1 MQVPMKKLFTNY
13 NFEFDKNER
22 KILKTFCNQN
32 LKQIQGDNK
41 YFSEVKVFNSIVDK
55 LNQDTE
61 VIKLTKDERTRLK
74 YQLEENVKF
83 LDKKM
88 KKSWFLKK
96 WLYRSMLAQYENILE
111 NHFKG

>member
-1 MQVPMKKLFTNY
+1 MKKLFTNY
-13 NFEFDKNER
+13 NFEFDKNEK

-41 YFSEVKVFNSIVDK
+41 YFSEAKVFNSIVTK
-55 LNQDTE
+55 LEQDSET
-61 VIKLTKDERTRLK
+61 IKLTKDERTRLK

-83 LDKKM
+83 LDKKV

-96 WLYRSMLAQYENILE
+96 WLYRSMLGQYENILE